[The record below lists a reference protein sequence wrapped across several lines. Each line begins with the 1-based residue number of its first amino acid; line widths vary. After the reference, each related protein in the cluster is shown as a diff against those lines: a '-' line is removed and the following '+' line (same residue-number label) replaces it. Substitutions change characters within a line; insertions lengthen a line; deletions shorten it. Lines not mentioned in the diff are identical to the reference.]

1 MNNYELRMNNY
12 ELRIT
17 NYEMKEDNLIQQKSF
32 AFALRIV
39 RLFRFLTEEM
49 KEFVLAKQV
58 MRSGTSIGANIE
70 EAIGAQ
76 SQRDFLSKI
85 SIAYKEARET
95 KYWLNLLKASN
106 YLDTDLAD
114 SLLSDTDELL
124 KILGSIQIK
133 LKSRNS

>member
-1 MNNYELRMNNY
+1 
-12 ELRIT
+12 
-17 NYEMKEDNLIQQKSF
+17 MKEDNLIQQKSF

-114 SLLSDTDELL
+114 SLLSDTEELL

>member
-1 MNNYELRMNNY
+1 MNNY

-114 SLLSDTDELL
+114 SLLSDTEELL

>member
-1 MNNYELRMNNY
+1 
-12 ELRIT
+12 
-17 NYEMKEDNLIQQKSF
+17 MKEDNLLQQKSF

-114 SLLSDTDELL
+114 SLLSDTEELL

>member
-1 MNNYELRMNNY
+1 MNNY

-114 SLLSDTDELL
+114 SLLLDTEELL